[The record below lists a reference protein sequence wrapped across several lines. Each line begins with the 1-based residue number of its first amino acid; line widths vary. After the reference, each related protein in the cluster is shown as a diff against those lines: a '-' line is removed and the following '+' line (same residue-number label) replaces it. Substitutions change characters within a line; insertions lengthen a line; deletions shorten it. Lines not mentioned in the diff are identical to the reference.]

1 MFALLHMLR
10 TCVLATR
17 ASWQFGVSLQEG
29 EMKKLTKQQETIAS
43 LKDDPQGIARSAAQ
57 VFRRLTGIKKIDATV
72 VFGSG
77 WDPAVRRFG
86 RAIVEFPAI
95 LLPGFLP
102 PSVKGHA
109 GMIRVVRI
117 GTKLVLVFRGRKH
130 NYEFRDGDGMD
141 AVVHYVRVARAL
153 GCRTFIHTNAV
164 GGLRPGLKV
173 GQAVLIRD
181 HNDIIS
187 RVPSPL
193 QGTTKF
199 LECSRVY
206 SARLRTLCKKI
217 DPSLTEGII
226 AQVGGPHFET
236 QSVAD
241 FLRRNGVDVVGMSM
255 IQEAI
260 IAHAMKMA
268 FLGISL
274 VTDPAGEKITHAQV
288 MAVVKRRAPKLGE
301 LIRRIIERM

>member
-1 MFALLHMLR
+1 
-10 TCVLATR
+10 
-17 ASWQFGVSLQEG
+17 
-29 EMKKLTKQQETIAS
+29 MKKLAMRQWETISS
-43 LKDDPQGIARSAAQ
+43 LKDDPHGTARSAAREFRQ
-57 VFRRLTGIKKIDATV
+57 VTGIRKIDVTV

-77 WDPAVRRFG
+77 WDPAVKQLG
-86 RAIVEFPAI
+86 APVAEFPAI
-95 LLPGFLP
+95 RLPGFLP
-102 PSVKGHA
+102 PTVSGHT
-109 GMIRVVRI
+109 GKIRVVRI
-117 GTKLVLVFRGRKH
+117 GKKHILVFRGRKH
-130 NYEFRDGDGMD
+130 NYEFRDGGGME

-206 SARLRTLCKKI
+206 SARLRTLCKEI
-217 DPSLTEGII
+217 DPSLAEGII

-236 QSVAD
+236 QAVAD
-241 FLRRNGVDVVGMSM
+241 FLRRNGIDVVGMSM

-260 IAHAMKMA
+260 IAHAMMMA

-288 MAVVKRRAPKLGE
+288 TAVVNRRAPRLGR
-301 LIRRIIERM
+301 LIRRLIERM